1 MSIGLKEFGTEW
13 VMTNKKVEEKSST
26 FLIYLV
32 AANTLSFGHFVVN
45 IL

>member
-1 MSIGLKEFGTEW
+1 MSTGLKEFGTEW

-26 FLIYLV
+26 FFYYLV
-32 AANTLSFGHFVVN
+32 ATNTLSLGNLVVN